1 MDFSTGKFK
10 FNTDSYRDHN
20 YLQTEYLTYY
30 KKLRNEIE
38 AIPKEYKKYFRNSL
52 QKHTFDME
60 VYIPT
65 LNEANKKEYPNKNY
79 LINKLIKYEKFLHL
93 IKNKKEKS
101 MGLANFS
108 KYNYIIEN
116 NIQQKNYLNNLLQIY
131 KDKGYEVENIEYKK
145 NDNIFTKSIL
155 LDHKIGEDINKDV
168 QKFGINEENKRYFIH
183 DNRILLKFNDIIH
196 KNRSP
201 NAKIKFNDNEN
212 KYAHHHFNKIISSNE
227 NRKKKKEIK
236 TKIKKKK
243 KVKNKNDGLGISS
256 IEEGLINTNINLN
269 KNTQINSCDNIIKSN
284 TLIES
289 TNKDEENNNNSNNN
303 SKTITTYYG
312 NDSLVFNE
320 SKNNVENHNINKKE
334 KEELN
339 IKTCYS
345 YDKKISKTKFN
356 NNLNNKTI
364 SNKYLLSSINKT
376 LQEKDYNNNF
386 SGDNEF
392 FRKSVNKSNLKTNLK
407 LCLPEIKSTSSSNSI
422 AKKTFKRYLTNNKLT
437 FINPCN
443 DKTSL
448 TDNNSKQSKIR
459 KLKKMFSKGYNKSNK
474 SNFAKNKNKE
484 INNLFSTINRKPNIF
499 ENFPYNK
506 VTNYFLTYKNI
517 KINKI
522 NPNKGSNIHP
532 LLDGLEDIVEGKEL
546 YKIAKSLNDT
556 KKDMYLRST
565 GTLDNFDKIETLD
578 FEKIKDS
585 DNKIPLLKY
594 DFAENILCQNND
606 FIKNHKK

>member
-1 MDFSTGKFK
+1 MEISSGKFK

-116 NIQQKNYLNNLLQIY
+116 NIQQKNYLNNLLQFY
-131 KDKGYEVENIEYKK
+131 KDKGYEVENIEYKNK
-145 NDNIFTKSIL
+145 DNIFNKSIL
-155 LDHKIGEDINKDV
+155 LDHKLGEDINKDV
-168 QKFGINEENKRYFIH
+168 QKYGINEENKRHFIH

-212 KYAHHHFNKIISSNE
+212 KYSHHHFNKIISSNE
-227 NRKKKKEIK
+227 NRNKKNKKNQI
-236 TKIKKKK
+236 KIKKKK
-243 KVKNKNDGLGISS
+243 KGKNKNDELGISS
-256 IEEGLINTNINLN
+256 LEEGFINTNINLN

-289 TNKDEENNNNSNNN
+289 MNKDEENNNNSNNN

-320 SKNNVENHNINKKE
+320 SKNNVENHNNNKKE
-334 KEELN
+334 KKEVN
-339 IKTCYS
+339 IRTCYS
-345 YDKKISKTKFN
+345 YDKKISKIKFI
-356 NNLNNKTI
+356 NNLNNKKI

-376 LQEKDYNNNF
+376 LQEKDQNNNF
-386 SGDNEF
+386 SRDNEF
-392 FRKSVNKSNLKTNLK
+392 LRKSVNKSNLKTNLK
-407 LCLPEIKSTSSSNSI
+407 LCLPEIKSTTSSSNSI
-422 AKKTFKRYLTNNKLT
+422 AKKTFKRYLTNNKIT
-437 FINPCN
+437 FINPFN
-443 DKTSL
+443 DKNSL

-459 KLKKMFSKGYNKSNK
+459 KLKKIFSKRYNKTNKSNSQK
-474 SNFAKNKNKE
+474 IKTKKFIIYFLQLI
-484 INNLFSTINRKPNIF
+484 INLD
-499 ENFPYNK
+499 NFPYNK
-506 VTNYFLTYKNI
+506 VENLFF
-517 KINKI
+517 
-522 NPNKGSNIHP
+522 
-532 LLDGLEDIVEGKEL
+532 DI
-546 YKIAKSLNDT
+546 
-556 KKDMYLRST
+556 
-565 GTLDNFDKIETLD
+565 
-578 FEKIKDS
+578 
-585 DNKIPLLKY
+585 
-594 DFAENILCQNND
+594 
-606 FIKNHKK
+606 